1 MPIPNDSDEIW
12 MRMAWH
18 EARKGIGKTR
28 PNPIVGAVIVK
39 NGQLLAK
46 GWHRAAGRP
55 HAEIE
60 ALRALQSPTLAH
72 GTTIYITLEPCS
84 THGRTPPCTQAL
96 IDAGIAR
103 VVYGAQ
109 DSNPHHAGR
118 ANSILEN
125 AGITV
130 QSGVLAAD
138 CTALNLA
145 WNKWIRTGFPYV
157 VAKAGMSLDG
167 RIGSH
172 PTRRWITSEA
182 ARKDAMKIRAASGAI
197 LVGAETVR
205 TDNPSLT
212 VRGIRI
218 KEQPLRIVWS
228 REGKIDPACHLLT
241 DAHKDRTVV
250 FQNQSLPDVLKELG
264 HRGVQQ
270 VMIEGGGSTLAEA
283 FAHQLVDRM
292 VFYIAPV
299 LLGGFTPTLSGL
311 GISRNEDAI
320 RLSNPK
326 YTLIG
331 GDIRLE
337 SEVHYPA
344 TTDCGMGHVKHC

>member
-1 MPIPNDSDEIW
+1 MPIPTDPDEKW
-12 MRMAWH
+12 MRMAWN
-18 EARKGIGKTR
+18 EAQKGIGKTH
-28 PNPIVGAVIVK
+28 PNPAVGAVIVK
-39 NGQLLAK
+39 NGILLAK

-72 GTTIYITLEPCS
+72 GATIYITLEPCS

-109 DSNPHHAGR
+109 DPNPNHAGR
-118 ANSILEN
+118 ANPIFEN

-130 QSGVLAAD
+130 QSSLLAAD
-138 CTALNLA
+138 CAALNLA
-145 WNKWIRTGFPYV
+145 WNKWIRTGTPYV
-157 VAKAGMSLDG
+157 ITKAGMSLDG

-172 PTRRWITSEA
+172 PARRWITSEA

-212 VRGIRI
+212 VRGRRV

-228 REGKIDPACHLLT
+228 RTGNIDPACHLLA
-241 DAHKDRTVV
+241 DAHKDRTLI
-250 FQNQSLPDVLKELG
+250 FKNQSLPHVLKELG

-270 VMIEGGGSTLAEA
+270 VLIEGGGRTLAEA
-283 FAHQLVDRM
+283 FEHQLVDH
-292 VFYIAPV
+292 VVLYIAPV
-299 LLGGFTPTLSGL
+299 LLGGPTPTISGT

-320 RLSNPK
+320 RLSNPN

-337 SEVHYPA
+337 SDVQY
-344 TTDCGMGHVKHC
+344 TQIGDCGVRIR